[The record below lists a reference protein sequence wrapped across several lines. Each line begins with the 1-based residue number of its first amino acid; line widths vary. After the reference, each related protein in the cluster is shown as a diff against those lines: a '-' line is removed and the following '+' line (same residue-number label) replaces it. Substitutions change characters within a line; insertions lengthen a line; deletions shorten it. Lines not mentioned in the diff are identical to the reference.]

1 MTGPES
7 PRKSR
12 GIPFLLRRRGTIVTA
27 FIICYALTSF
37 VAGYVSGGFYSRS
50 DGKHWIKSMLLTASL
65 FPFASFAIGFLLNTV
80 AIFYHSLAAIPF
92 GTMVSLAS
100 ILLGRCDFL
109 VPLFDVQF

>member
-1 MTGPES
+1 
-7 PRKSR
+7 
-12 GIPFLLRRRGTIVTA
+12 
-27 FIICYALTSF
+27 

-92 GTMVSLAS
+92 GTMVSLAF
-100 ILLGRCDFL
+100 LLLRSCAFVVPNIKCTSNRLYACVKEQYVLNEKVSPDFQL
-109 VPLFDVQF
+109 NPVL

>member
-1 MTGPES
+1 M
-7 PRKSR
+7 PRPADHKGSMKEVLTSHHLF
-12 GIPFLLRRRGTIVTA
+12 PSRRRGTIVTA

-65 FPFASFAIGFLLNTV
+65 FPFASFGIGFMLNTV

-92 GTMVSLAS
+92 GTMVRPA
-100 ILLGRCDFL
+100 LLEWSWR
-109 VPLFDVQF
+109 